1 MEISEATRSVYQICR
16 WIGFAPYS
24 IVKDAN
30 NEIID
35 LKPDFISF
43 TFGITFFLI
52 ISILTNGLFSKV
64 RIHQSNVLRCKKSA
78 FSTPG
83 RAYFN

>member
-1 MEISEATRSVYQICR
+1 MEISEATASVYKICR

-24 IVKDAN
+24 IVKDNN
-30 NEIID
+30 NEIIH

-43 TFGITFFLI
+43 IFGMTFFLI

-64 RIHQSNVLRCKKSA
+64 RIHQSTVIRFDNFA
-78 FSTPG
+78 F
-83 RAYFN
+83 F